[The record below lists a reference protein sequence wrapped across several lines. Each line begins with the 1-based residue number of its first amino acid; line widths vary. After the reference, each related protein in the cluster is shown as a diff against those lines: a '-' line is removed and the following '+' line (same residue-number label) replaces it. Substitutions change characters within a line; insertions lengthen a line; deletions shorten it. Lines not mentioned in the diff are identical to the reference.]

1 MIAHEQEYSSASAGH
16 CVCVLKDTGQPQT
29 FLHSL
34 PRQAEPAFKSFDRQ
48 ITPIVPFITPGCVM
62 ITEMLKRQP
71 YITNH
76 KWIILGIVATG
87 TLMSTLDASIVSVA
101 MPTLTAVF
109 HTNIGTSQWFVL
121 AYTSTVTVLLL
132 ISGKLGDTLGRR
144 LIYALGIAIFT
155 LSSSACAAST
165 SAGILIATR
174 AIQAVGASMMMA
186 VGPAL
191 VITAFPVDQRGESLG
206 LIGSSVALGL
216 LAGPLAGGLII
227 QHLSWRWMFL
237 VNVPVGLA
245 LLIAMSRLHVEEST
259 TRRGIDLAGGV
270 LFALSISFLLAGLT
284 HGQLKGWGSF
294 TIFALF
300 IAAVM
305 CTAVFVLVEQSVT
318 DPLLRLTLFRNRD
331 FALGALTGWANYTAT
346 SPVPVFIPFYLQ
358 NVLGYDAQH
367 VGLVIACSPLTVALV
382 APLAGTVSD
391 RIGSRPLTVI
401 GLGLTSI
408 GLLSLR
414 GLNATCSLADV
425 VFRIVL
431 TSLGSAI
438 FVSPNSS
445 AVMGSVPRDDLG
457 TAAGIVALVRN
468 LGMVSGV
475 GAAGSVI
482 ETIQRHFSATGEIGH
497 GAAFKE
503 LAFLSGLRSA
513 LAVCALTAAL
523 GALISTLRTTPLTT
537 PHSRQT

>member
-1 MIAHEQEYSSASAGH
+1 
-16 CVCVLKDTGQPQT
+16 
-29 FLHSL
+29 
-34 PRQAEPAFKSFDRQ
+34 
-48 ITPIVPFITPGCVM
+48 M
-62 ITEMLKRQP
+62 ITKMLERQP
-71 YITNH
+71 HVTNH
-76 KWIILGIVATG
+76 KWTVLGIVAVG

-109 HTNIGTSQWFVL
+109 HTNIGTSQWFML

-132 ISGKLGDTLGRR
+132 ISGKLGDIVGRR

-155 LSSSACAAST
+155 LGSAACAAST

-191 VITAFPVDQRGESLG
+191 VTAVFPGDQRGQSLG

-216 LAGPLAGGLII
+216 LAGPLAGGVII

-237 VNVPVGLA
+237 INVPVGLA
-245 LLIAMSRLHVEEST
+245 LLVAISRLHTEESN
-259 TRRGIDLAGGV
+259 TRRGIDLVGGV

-284 HGQLKGWGSF
+284 YGQLKGWNSPA
-294 TIFALF
+294 TFALF
-300 IAAVM
+300 VAAGV
-305 CTAVFVLVEQSVT
+305 CAVVFIIVEQSVT

-331 FALGALTGWANYTAT
+331 FALGALTGWANYAAT
-346 SPVPVFIPFYLQ
+346 SPIPVFIPFYLQ

-367 VGLVIACSPLTVALV
+367 VGLVLACSPLTVALI
-382 APLAGTVSD
+382 APLAGTASD
-391 RIGSRPLTVI
+391 RIGSRPLTVM
-401 GLGLTSI
+401 GLGLVSI

-414 GLNATCSLADV
+414 GLNASSSLADV

-468 LGMVSGV
+468 LGMVCGV

-482 ETIQRHFSATGEIGH
+482 ETIQKHFLATGEIGH
-497 GAAFKE
+497 GSAFKE
-503 LAFLSGLRSA
+503 LAFLSGLRAA
-513 LAVCALTAAL
+513 LAVCALIAAL
-523 GALISTLRTTPLTT
+523 GALISTLRTTPRTT
-537 PHSRQT
+537 SHSRQT